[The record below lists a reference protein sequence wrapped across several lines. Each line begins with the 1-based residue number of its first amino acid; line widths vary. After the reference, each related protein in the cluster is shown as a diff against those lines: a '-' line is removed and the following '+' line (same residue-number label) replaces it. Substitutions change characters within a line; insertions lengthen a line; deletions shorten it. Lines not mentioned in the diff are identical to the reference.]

1 MVLILC
7 VVLIILCPTTTSAK
21 PLDRGRDDRL
31 SECTVDSSDLQ
42 AKYKALFQEITIL
55 ADQMRSLESNIM
67 DALTDISDQI
77 GMSDQDKIGKEN
89 VMTRGSRNLETAL
102 SHFLKSD
109 VSPGVSVRHRT
120 YRGNRRSLF
129 EIAMS
134 NSKVLADVLKLVENI
149 TISSWKNDV
158 DIHEK
163 IDSLKHAFDPKFI
176 TLFALLTDIALST
189 SSRIGNDHREIYDL
203 MDYFRPSITFMN
215 DTNAFEEHIESVL
228 KWYTPLSC
236 LDYLRSGYKESGL
249 YTIKVPGIGRP
260 IQVFCDQTTD
270 GGGWLVIQRRYDG
283 SEDFYR
289 TWSEYKDG
297 FGPKDG
303 EFWIGNDI
311 LHALTK
317 QSPQI
322 LRVDLTDFDNITAYA
337 EYKTFAVAAESEN
350 YRLAIGGFTGTA
362 GDSLASHNGGGFSTK
377 DRDNDNHR
385 GHCAVMNHGAWWYKS
400 CHQSNLN
407 GNYYDNKKANAN
419 GVTWYR
425 WKNEYEALKKSE
437 MKLKPNI

>member
-7 VVLIILCPTTTSAK
+7 VLFILCPTTTSAK
-21 PLDRGRDDRL
+21 PLDRDGRL
-31 SECTVDSSDLQ
+31 SDCNVDSSDLQ
-42 AKYKALFQEITIL
+42 AEYNAIFQEITTL

-77 GMSDQDKIGKEN
+77 GMSDQDKIGKET

-102 SHFLKSD
+102 SHLLKSD
-109 VSPGVSVRHRT
+109 VNPGVHIGRRT
-120 YRGNRRSLF
+120 YGGNRRSLF
-129 EIAMS
+129 EITMS
-134 NSKVLADVLKLVENI
+134 NSQVLADVLKLVENI
-149 TISSWKNDV
+149 TISSWNV
-158 DIHEK
+158 DIPEK
-163 IDSLKHAFDPKFI
+163 IDSLKHTFDPKFI
-176 TLFALLTDIALST
+176 TLFALLTDVALST

-215 DTNAFEEHIESVL
+215 DTSAFEEHMESVL

-236 LDYLRSGYKESGL
+236 LDYLISGYKKSGL
-249 YTIKVPGIGRP
+249 YTIKVPSIGRP

-283 SEDFYR
+283 SENFYR

-322 LRVDLTDFDNITAYA
+322 LRVDLTDFDNVTAFA
-337 EYKTFAVAAESEN
+337 EYTTFAVAPESEN
-350 YRLAIGGFTGTA
+350 YTLAIGGFTGTA
-362 GDSLASHNGGGFSTK
+362 GDSLAGHNGSGFSTK
-377 DRDNDNHR
+377 DRDNDSSST
-385 GHCAVMNHGAWWYKS
+385 HCAVKYHGAWWYYR
-400 CHQSNLN
+400 CHTSNLN
-407 GNYYDNKKANAN
+407 GNYYNSKKSDAM

-425 WKNEYEALKKSE
+425 WKNDHETLKKTE